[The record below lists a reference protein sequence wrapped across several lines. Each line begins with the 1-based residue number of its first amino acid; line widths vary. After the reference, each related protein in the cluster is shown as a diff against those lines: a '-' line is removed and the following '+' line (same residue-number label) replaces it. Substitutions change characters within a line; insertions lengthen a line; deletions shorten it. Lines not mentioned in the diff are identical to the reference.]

1 MSVLHII
8 GIVIT
13 LASIVA
19 LSIYSGK
26 ATKEK
31 KGAGAW
37 VVSGA
42 IMGTLVGGSST
53 VGTAQLAYQ
62 FGMSAWWFTLG
73 SGIACLIL
81 AVAYAK
87 PFHKSGHKTL
97 NAFITDE
104 YGLKSGVVASVFSS
118 VGSFINII
126 SQLIAATAII
136 AVVFPDLSI
145 SVEILFSALFMIVYI
160 VFGGTKGS
168 GIVGI
173 LKMLLLYLTMLV
185 SGALVLYLSKGLT
198 GFNGLVK
205 AIDNPEHINF
215 YSLFARGAGKDL
227 GACLSLILG
236 VITTQSYAQAIFMA
250 DKTDKAV
257 KGALLSAVLIP
268 PVGVGGILV
277 GLYMRAVH
285 PGIMSKTALTFFVTE
300 YMPPLLGG
308 VVLGALFIAVI
319 GTGAGL
325 ALGISTSL
333 TNDVFKTFA
342 NKHKISDNLM
352 EKTLLVIVL
361 ILASLL
367 SMGPLGDT
375 ILNFAF
381 MSMALRGAT
390 IFVPLCCALWLKGNI
405 HSAFAI
411 LSIIIGPASV
421 LVLNLWGVL
430 PFDPL
435 FAGVLIS
442 CVIMIAGYVA
452 GKKKGKSL

>member
-81 AVAYAK
+81 AIAYAK

-136 AVVFPDLSI
+136 AVVFPDLPI
-145 SVEILFSALFMIVYI
+145 SVEIFFSALFMIVYI

-185 SGALVLYLSKGLT
+185 SGALVLYLSKGLV

-205 AIDNPEHINF
+205 AINNPEQINF

-250 DKTDKAV
+250 DKTDKGV
-257 KGALLSAVLIP
+257 KGALLSAALIP

-342 NKHKISDNLM
+342 NKRKISDNVM
-352 EKTLLVIVL
+352 EKTLLVVVL

-390 IFVPLCCALWLKGNI
+390 IFVPLCCALWFKGTI
-405 HSAFAI
+405 PSMFAI

-421 LVLNLWGVL
+421 LVLNLWGIL

-442 CVIMIAGYVA
+442 CVIMIAGYVE
-452 GKKKGKSL
+452 GRKKRKAL